1 MIRACVSSTSLQRF
15 HPRAYRALAAC
26 ALMPAIAMLAHSS
39 VAAQDKKPPF
49 TPGEARLYLRSTSDA
64 LLEKQ
69 REQSKTFEAFRKS
82 VTKEPFPNGKYI
94 VNGDTPV
101 RTLKELKDFY
111 EQNIVSRAIGVQPEF
126 AVMQKNGVDI
136 IWNAKQKKELTYCVS
151 SAGAASGGFGDRY
164 QTVVA
169 AMADA
174 TKAWEQAADIKF
186 VHLTAED
193 AKCKPSSKTVF
204 DVRPVSLGRYLAR
217 AFFPNEPRA
226 SSNLL
231 IDDSSFDLPAGGKLS
246 LTGILRHELGHI
258 LGARHEHTRAEAGTC
273 FEDNNW
279 RGVTDYDAMSVMHY
293 PQCGGKGDWSLALT
307 DQDKIGIACLYKAT
321 GGVAIDP
328 NKCKK

>member
-1 MIRACVSSTSLQRF
+1 MIQIRVSSTSLQRF
-15 HPRAYRALAAC
+15 RPRAHRALAAF
-26 ALMPAIAMLAHSS
+26 ALMPIAMLLNSS

-49 TPGEARLYLRSTSDA
+49 TPGEARLFLRSTSDA
-64 LLEKQ
+64 LIEKQ
-69 REQSKTFEAFRKS
+69 REQSRTFEAFRKS

-101 RTLKELKDFY
+101 RTLKELKQFY
-111 EQNIVSRAIGVQPEF
+111 KQNIVSSSGDVQPEF
-126 AVMQKNGVDI
+126 AVMQKNGLDVL
-136 IWNAKQKKELTYCVS
+136 WNAKEKKDLTYCVS
-151 SAGAASGGFGDRY
+151 SAAAASGGFGDRY

-174 TKAWEQAADIKF
+174 TKEWEQAADIKF
-186 VHLTAED
+186 VHVTAQD
-193 AKCKPSSKTVF
+193 AMCKLSSKTVIF
-204 DVRPVSLGRYLAR
+204 DVRPVNLGHYLAR

-226 SSNLL
+226 ARNLL
-231 IDDSSFDLPAGGKLS
+231 IDNSSFDLPAGGKLS
-246 LTGILRHELGHI
+246 LTGILRHELGHV

-273 FEDNNW
+273 FEDNDW

-293 PQCGGKGDWSLALT
+293 PQCSGKGDWSLTLT

-321 GGVAIDP
+321 GGVAVDP